1 MYAKRAHARIV
12 KGDKLRRF
20 TGTHTK
26 LVALLCVVAAP
37 IAFSACGSSSSSSSS
52 TAAASGGSSTSSSSA
67 STVSGGKSLACKDG
81 FITVGIAK
89 AKSGPSAFFDVAGT
103 RGAKIAFDE
112 INSQGGIKG
121 CKIKTIEG
129 DTKSD
134 PANAAQ
140 VASSLIAQ
148 GAQILLVPD
157 DFDLGIAAARVGQK
171 AGVLT
176 LSTAASSVVFSKAVG
191 DKFFN
196 AGPTTVQLGQA
207 QAKFALA
214 HGWKTTYVV
223 VDPGLA
229 YFTEQITNYTQV
241 YTAGGGKI
249 VGTDKVNSLNGQSD
263 FSSTISKIKGM
274 NPAPQ
279 VIVAQMI
286 FPNIGSFVKQLRAA
300 GINTPVLGSVTLQT
314 RDLPKAVGPAGSQ
327 NIYYAGQ
334 VYFEGAGQDPKT
346 DPAIDKF
353 AQEYQQKFGLFP
365 EQANGPG
372 SYQAVWAIYDALKQ
386 PQVKDAASAA
396 AAIAAEKNVKV
407 PGGTLVRWDNG
418 HAIWNIT
425 IDGLTKQGFKQ
436 FQVVK
441 AS

>member
-20 TGTHTK
+20 TGPHTK
-26 LVALLCVVAAP
+26 LVALLCLVAAP
-37 IAFSACGSSSSSSSS
+37 VAFSACGSSSSSSNTTS
-52 TAAASGGSSTSSSSA
+52 AAATTGGSTSASSA
-67 STVSGGKSLACKDG
+67 SGGKSLACKNG
-81 FITVGIAK
+81 AITVGIAK

-103 RGAKIAFDE
+103 RGAKVAFDE
-112 INSQGGIKG
+112 INAQGGIKG

-134 PANAAQ
+134 PAVAAQ

-176 LSTAASSVVFSKAVG
+176 LSTAASSVVFAKAVG

-196 AGPTTVQLGQA
+196 AGPTTVQLGEA
-207 QAKFALA
+207 QAKFALSR
-214 HGWKTTYVV
+214 GWKTTYVV

-229 YFTEQITNYTQV
+229 YFTEQITNYTNV
-241 YTAGGGKI
+241 YTQGGGKI

-263 FSSTISKIKGM
+263 FSSTISKIKSM

-279 VIVAQMI
+279 VIESQMI

-314 RDLPKAVGPAGSQ
+314 RELPKAVGPAGSQ

-372 SYQAVWAIYDALKQ
+372 SYQAIWAIYQALKQ
-386 PQVKDAASAA
+386 PNVTDAASAA
-396 AAIAAEKNVKV
+396 AAIRAEQNVKV
-407 PGGTLVRWDNG
+407 PGGVLVRWEGG

-425 IDGLTKQGFKQ
+425 IDGLSKQGFRQ
-436 FQVVK
+436 LQVVK